1 MTTGAFLLLAMALA
15 AAVVDWIAVHHSNKA
30 LEYVAKPLTM
40 VLLIGATLALDPTD
54 SAVRAWFIAAL
65 VLSLAGDVFLMLPKD
80 LFVFG
85 LGSFLLGHIAY
96 AGGWTSDEIS
106 GARFLL
112 GLWLVV
118 LTLVAIRFRILRG
131 VRV

>member
-1 MTTGAFLLLAMALA
+1 
-15 AAVVDWIAVHHSNKA
+15 
-30 LEYVAKPLTM
+30 M
-40 VLLIGATLALDPTD
+40 VLLIGATLALYPTD

-96 AGGWTSDEIS
+96 VVGMHVDEIS
-106 GARFLL
+106 GGRFLV
-112 GLWLVV
+112 GLVIVVLALVV
-118 LTLVAIRFRILRG
+118 IGSRILRG
-131 VRV
+131 VRGGSGPQLAGPVVSTEGRRVGKALVSTGQSRLSPSP